1 MVRHV
6 SLTGRFVEA
15 VGYAAIAHAGQVRK
29 GTDVPYLS
37 HLLSVA
43 ALVIEY
49 GGDEVQATAA
59 VLHDVVEDCGGLR
72 RLEDVRAVFGEEVA
86 SLVDALSDAAPI
98 DGAPKE
104 AWKLRKEAYL
114 AHLGEMVDS
123 DHPAVLVS
131 LCDKLHNA
139 RAIVADAS
147 DAAGPGPGVW
157 DRFRGTA
164 AETAWYYRSLVE
176 AFGSG
181 RLPAR
186 AVAAFASVVEELSSL
201 AEAAP
206 TARARS
212 SA

>member
-6 SLTGRFVEA
+6 SLTGRFTDA
-15 VGYAAIAHAGQVRK
+15 VSYAAIAHAGQVRK

-43 ALVIEY
+43 ALVIEH
-49 GGDEVQATAA
+49 GGDEVQATGG

-86 SLVDALSDAAPI
+86 ALVDALSDSKPL
-98 DGAPKE
+98 DGATKE
-104 AWKLRKEAYL
+104 DWKQRKQDYL
-114 AHLGEMVDS
+114 THLGVMVDT

-147 DAAGPGPGVW
+147 DEAGPGARVW
-157 DRFRGTA
+157 GRFAGTA
-164 AETAWYYRSLVE
+164 TDTAWYYHSLAD
-176 AFGSG
+176 AFRRGQ
-181 RLPAR
+181 LPGR
-186 AVAAFASVVEELSSL
+186 AVAAFDAEVEELSRL
-201 AEAAP
+201 AEVA
-206 TARARS
+206 S
-212 SA
+212 SAGRA